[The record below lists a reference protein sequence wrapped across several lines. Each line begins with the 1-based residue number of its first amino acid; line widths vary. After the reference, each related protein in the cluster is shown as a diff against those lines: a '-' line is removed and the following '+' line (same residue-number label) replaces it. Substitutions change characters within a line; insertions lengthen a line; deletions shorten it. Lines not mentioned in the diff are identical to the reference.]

1 MNDAFDVDK
10 FLRMADSLPFAT
22 MQIGKPETQ
31 KAMRDAAAEINNLR
45 NRLSAWKAEGE
56 TWRSMPHLD
65 HIRGSYWETDDCER
79 IDKARAATDV
89 IEKETRNE

>member
-45 NRLSAWKAEGE
+45 DRLSTWKAEAEG
-56 TWRSMPHLD
+56 WRHRARYDWFSKIIPADVLVQ
-65 HIRGSYWETDDCER
+65 EL
-79 IDKARAATDV
+79 RAATDA